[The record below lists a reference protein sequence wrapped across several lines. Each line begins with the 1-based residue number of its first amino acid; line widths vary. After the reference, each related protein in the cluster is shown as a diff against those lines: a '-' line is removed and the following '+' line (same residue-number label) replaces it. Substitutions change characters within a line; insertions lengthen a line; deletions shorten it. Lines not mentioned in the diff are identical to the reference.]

1 VRSGFALDCV
11 AVVSAIDVEPQG
23 CGGDCSRARRRTAA
37 LQRHSTAPLTFEG
50 SMRSTFVFRLLA
62 ATAVAVAALAA
73 APASSQD
80 LKIAVA
86 ADVTSIDP
94 HFFNLFP
101 NNNIAEHVFDKLVQM
116 DPDSKMIPGL
126 ATSWKTI
133 DDRTWEFRL
142 RKGAKFH
149 DGSEVTADDVAY
161 SIDRVPQV
169 PNSPGPFTAYT
180 KAIVAKEIVDPYTI
194 RLKYAG
200 PYPLAPNDLSTIYIV
215 SKKVASGASTEDF
228 NSGKA
233 AVGSGRYK
241 FVRYA
246 NGDRVE
252 LERNDAYWGDRPHW
266 QKVTFRI
273 IKNEAARVAALLSG
287 DVDAIEQPPTADL
300 ARIKSDPRFTVTS
313 KISHRVIYFNFDH
326 LDRPSPFITGKDG
339 KPLAKNPL
347 LDARVRHAIS
357 KAINRQAIAE
367 RVMEGQAIP
376 SGQLVSDKLFGNV
389 PALKA
394 DAFDMAGAKKLLA
407 DAGYPDGF
415 NLTIHGP
422 AGRYV
427 NDEKIVQAV
436 AQMLTRA
443 GIVSKVETAPMGPY
457 SGRASKQEFSFHMV
471 GWGASTGEASS
482 PLRSLLAT
490 FNRDKGL
497 GAVNWGRYSNPKVD
511 YLIEQALQQ
520 VDDENRRTMLQ
531 RATELAMSDLGL
543 MPVHFQFTIWAT
555 KKNVSYIPRTDEY
568 TLAFQ
573 FKPAKS

>member
-1 VRSGFALDCV
+1 MYRFLGAM
-11 AVVSAIDVEPQG
+11 AI
-23 CGGDCSRARRRTAA
+23 
-37 LQRHSTAPLTFEG
+37 
-50 SMRSTFVFRLLA
+50 
-62 ATAVAVAALAA
+62 AVAAIVAG
-73 APASSQD
+73 PASGQE

-101 NNNIAEHVFDKLVQM
+101 NNNVAEHIFDKLVQM
-116 DPDSKMIPGL
+116 DADSRMIPGL

-133 DDRTWEFRL
+133 DDRTWEFKL
-142 RKGAKFH
+142 RKGVKFH
-149 DGSEVTADDVAY
+149 DGSELTAEDVVY

-194 RLKYAG
+194 RFKYAS

-215 SKKVASGASTEDF
+215 SKKVATGASTEDF

-233 AVGSGRYK
+233 AIGSGRYK

-252 LERNDAYWGDRPHW
+252 LVRNDTYWGEKPYW

-313 KISHRVIYFNFDH
+313 KISHRVIYFNFDY
-326 LDRPSPFITGKDG
+326 LDRQSPFITGKDG
-339 KPLAKNPL
+339 KPLPKNPL
-347 LDARVRHAIS
+347 LDVRVRRAIS
-357 KAINRQAIAE
+357 KAINRPAIAS

-376 SGQLVSDKLFGNV
+376 SGQLVSEKLFGHN
-389 PALKA
+389 PALKPEA
-394 DAFDMAGAKKLLA
+394 YDPDGARKLLA
-407 DAGYPDGF
+407 EAGYPDGF
-415 NLTIHGP
+415 NITVHGP

-436 AQMLTRA
+436 AQMLSRV
-443 GIVSKVETAPMGPY
+443 GITAKVETAPMGPY
-457 SGRASKQEFSFHMV
+457 SSRASKQEFSFHMV

-482 PLRSLLAT
+482 PLRALLAT
-490 FNRDKGL
+490 YDRDKGL
-497 GAVNWGRYSNPKVD
+497 GAVNWGRYSNSKVD

-520 VDDENRRTMLQ
+520 VNDENRAIMLQ
-531 RATELAMSDLGL
+531 RATDMAMQDLGI
-543 MPVHFQFTIWAT
+543 MPIHFQFTMWAT
-555 KKNVSYIPRTDEY
+555 KKNVQYTPRTDEY

-573 FKPAKS
+573 FKPVERMAGAK

>member
-1 VRSGFALDCV
+1 
-11 AVVSAIDVEPQG
+11 
-23 CGGDCSRARRRTAA
+23 
-37 LQRHSTAPLTFEG
+37 
-50 SMRSTFVFRLLA
+50 MRSLAFVRRAAAVAITSSALLLA
-62 ATAVAVAALAA
+62 GQAA
-73 APASSQD
+73 AQD
-80 LKIAVA
+80 LKVAVA

-101 NNNIAEHVFDKLVQM
+101 NNNIAEHIFDKLVQM
-116 DPDSKMIPGL
+116 DPDSRMIPGL

-133 DDRTWEFRL
+133 DDKTWEFKL
-142 RKGAKFH
+142 RKGVKFH
-149 DGSEVTADDVAY
+149 NGSELTAEDVVF

-180 KAIVAKEIVDPYTI
+180 KAIQKIEIVDPYTLRI
-194 RLKYAG
+194 RYAV

-215 SKKVASGASTEDF
+215 SKKVATGATTEDF

-252 LERNDAYWGDRPHW
+252 LARNDAYWGDKPHYD
-266 QKVTFRI
+266 KVQFKI
-273 IKNEAARVAALLSG
+273 IKDGAARMAALLSG

-300 ARIKSDPRFTVTS
+300 GRLKNDAKFTLTS
-313 KISHRVIYFNFDH
+313 KISHRVIYFNFDN
-326 LDRPSPFITGKDG
+326 LERSSPYVAGKDG
-339 KPLAKNPL
+339 KPLARNPL
-347 LDARVRHAIS
+347 LDVRVRRAIS
-357 KAINRQAIAE
+357 KAINRPAIAE

-376 SGQLVSDKLFGNV
+376 SGQLVSEKLFGHN
-389 PALKA
+389 PALKPEVY
-394 DAFDMAGAKKLLA
+394 DPEGAKKLLA
-407 DAGYPDGF
+407 EAGYPDGF

-436 AQMLTRA
+436 AQMLSRI
-443 GIVSKVETAPMGPY
+443 GITAKVETAPMGPY
-457 SGRASKQEFSFHMV
+457 SGRAAKQEYSFHMV

-490 FNRDKGL
+490 YDRDKGL

-520 VDDENRRTMLQ
+520 VNDENRKIMLQ
-531 RATELAMSDLGL
+531 RATDLSMQDLGI
-543 MPVHFQFTIWAT
+543 MPIHFQFTMWAT
-555 KKNVSYIPRTDEY
+555 KKNVQYVPRTDEY

-573 FKPAKS
+573 FKPVK

>member
-1 VRSGFALDCV
+1 MLTRSSRLLQGALAFA
-11 AVVSAIDVEPQG
+11 
-23 CGGDCSRARRRTAA
+23 AA
-37 LQRHSTAPLTFEG
+37 L
-50 SMRSTFVFRLLA
+50 
-62 ATAVAVAALAA
+62 ALAA
-73 APASSQD
+73 AAPAAAQE

-101 NNNIAEHVFDKLVQM
+101 NNNIAEHIFDKLVQM
-116 DPDSKMIPGL
+116 DPDSRMIPGI
-126 ATSWKTI
+126 ATSWKAI
-133 DDRTWEFRL
+133 DDKTWEYKL
-142 RKGAKFH
+142 RKGVKFH
-149 DGSEVTADDVAY
+149 DGSELTAEDVVF

-169 PNSPGPFTAYT
+169 PNSPGPFSAYT
-180 KAIVAKEIVDPYTI
+180 KAIIAKEIVDPYTI
-194 RLKYAG
+194 RFKYAS
-200 PYPLAPNDLSTIYIV
+200 PNDLSTIYIV
-215 SKKVASGASTEDF
+215 SKKIATGATTEDF

-233 AVGSGRYK
+233 AIGSGRFK
-241 FVRYA
+241 FGRYV

-252 LERNDAYWGDRPHW
+252 LVRNDAYWGEKAPW

-273 IKNEAARVAALLSG
+273 VKNEAARVAALLSG
-287 DVDAIEQPPTADL
+287 DVEAIEQPPTADL
-300 ARIKSDPRFTVTS
+300 ARIKADPKFTMTS
-313 KISHRVIYFNFDH
+313 KISHRVIYFNFDY
-326 LDRPSPFITGKDG
+326 LDRVSPFITGKDG

-347 LDARVRHAIS
+347 LDPRVRHAIS
-357 KAINRQAIAE
+357 KAINRPAIAE

-376 SGQLVSDKLFGNV
+376 SGQLVSEKLFGNL
-389 PALKA
+389 PSLKA
-394 DAFDMAGAKKLLA
+394 DVYDPDGAKKLLA
-407 DAGYPDGF
+407 QAGYPDGF

-436 AQMLTRA
+436 AQMLTRV

-482 PLRSLLAT
+482 PLRSLIAT

-497 GAVNWGRYSNPKVD
+497 GAVNWGRYSNVKVD

-531 RATELAMSDLGL
+531 QATKLAMEDLGI
-543 MPVHFQFTIWAT
+543 MPIHFQFTIWAT
-555 KKNVSYIPRTDEY
+555 TKNVQYTPRTDEY

-573 FKPAKS
+573 FRPIKG